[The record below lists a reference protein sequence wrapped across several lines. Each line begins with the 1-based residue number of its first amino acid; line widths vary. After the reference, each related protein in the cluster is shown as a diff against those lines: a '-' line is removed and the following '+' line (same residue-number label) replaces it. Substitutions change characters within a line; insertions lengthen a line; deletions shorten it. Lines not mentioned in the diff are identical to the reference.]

1 MDKRCIIENCNNNVL
16 AKGFC
21 SKHYKQMYR
30 HGKILSRTIYDKN
43 EIITHEN
50 YAEMK
55 LYNNKGMY
63 VASTLIDLE
72 DVEKVSKHKWHLNDN
87 GYVRSK
93 KINEYLHRYVLGT
106 QSKDVDHIYN
116 DSLDNRK
123 ENLRECEHYENNR
136 NTPKVN
142 SNTSIKGV
150 YRRCD
155 SYYGSINSQGVKY
168 TSKRFNEISEAIAW
182 REMMELYLHGEF
194 SPKYIYLLDK
204 YGEINDDQFQS
215 LISYKSNY
223 NMKGR

>member
-30 HGKILSRTIYDKN
+30 HGKILSRTIYEKN
-43 EIITHEN
+43 
-50 YAEMK
+50 
-55 LYNNKGMY
+55 
-63 VASTLIDLE
+63 
-72 DVEKVSKHKWHLNDN
+72 
-87 GYVRSK
+87 
-93 KINEYLHRYVLGT
+93 
-106 QSKDVDHIYN
+106 
-116 DSLDNRK
+116 LD
-123 ENLRECEHYENNR
+123 NR

-142 SNTSIKGV
+142 SNTGIKGV

-182 REMMELYLHGEF
+182 REMMELYLHGEL

-204 YGEINDDQFQS
+204 YGEINDDQFHS